1 MIFVFQLAERKVDLV
16 KVFGLEEASCFL
28 DLHRCYLE
36 LMLLKQHWDLK
47 DIRIANSVGFLLEHA
62 LDIPTVVGWIELLIL
77 VVAKLLLLEGPEEY
91 FGALDTP
98 IVQIPKHPFLVK
110 IFEQCNFLAYGLF
123 SLMSRTYIIMAI
135 ILFIFWN
142 GTSHG

>member
-1 MIFVFQLAERKVDLV
+1 MVDLV
-16 KVFGLEEASCFL
+16 KVFGLEEASCFW

-36 LMLLKQHWDLK
+36 LMMLKQHWDLK
-47 DIRIANSVGFLLEHA
+47 DIRIAKSVGFLLEHA
-62 LDIPTVVGWIELLIL
+62 LDIPTVVGWIELLML
-77 VVAKLLLLEGPEEY
+77 LVAKLQLEGPKQY

-98 IVQIPKHPFLVK
+98 IVQIPKHPFFFSK
-110 IFEQCNFLAYGLF
+110 IFEKCNFLAYGLF

-142 GTSHG
+142 GTLHE

>member
-1 MIFVFQLAERKVDLV
+1 MIFVFQLVERKVALV

-62 LDIPTVVGWIELLIL
+62 LDIPTVVGWIELLML
-77 VVAKLLLLEGPEEY
+77 VVAKMLLEGPEEY

-98 IVQIPKHPFLVK
+98 IVQIPKHPFFLVK
-110 IFEQCNFLAYGLF
+110 SSTNVTFLLMAFFHLCQGL
-123 SLMSRTYIIMAI
+123 I
-135 ILFIFWN
+135 
-142 GTSHG
+142 